1 MLSSSTSSW
10 KTKNQISAP
19 WYSPHSMLINAPR
32 NMSSKWEIAL
42 NEKHQNTNQYAPS
55 MILSHSTL
63 ESERS
68 ITRDTLEFHITYKW
82 IGNQMPIINT
92 YIQAESIYTFI
103 LFCNHLKLKPKKDI
117 IIIILII
124 NNNSNNNNNNGKLS
138 PIQSLH
144 FLIFFVT
151 FSDFKSNKT
160 EYPIMETFKSRT
172 ERNTQNKGGAE
183 SLTT

>member
-1 MLSSSTSSW
+1 MMFLHHRQYILIKILLIEIYLTSFDIEVIRKCFCNHHIRMLSTSTSSW

-92 YIQAESIYTFI
+92 YIHS
-103 LFCNHLKLKPKKDI
+103 
-117 IIIILII
+117 
-124 NNNSNNNNNNGKLS
+124 
-138 PIQSLH
+138 
-144 FLIFFVT
+144 FFSAIT
-151 FSDFKSNKT
+151 
-160 EYPIMETFKSRT
+160 
-172 ERNTQNKGGAE
+172 
-183 SLTT
+183 